1 MKKLI
6 LLGLATMLII
16 SCKNQEEN
24 NDNPT
29 TSTDSNEIM
38 TTLEFENSETALQ
51 LVQNYVQALQ
61 EGNVDK
67 MTAQLG
73 DNAMVYGLGGALD
86 SLNVEQHKVYF
97 TTSTSDFTHSLS
109 QDLYLPVKVENN
121 WNEGEWVLSWGVN
134 TITNKES
141 SNSFPVPYHTVS
153 RVENGKIV
161 EMRYFYDM
169 LNVIANQGFTI
180 TPPTPPVQE

>member
-6 LLGLATMLII
+6 LLGLVTMLII
-16 SCKNQEEN
+16 SCKQQEEN
-24 NDNPT
+24 
-29 TSTDSNEIM
+29 TDSYAETVDADEIL
-38 TTLEFENSETALQ
+38 TTLEFDNSETALQ
-51 LVQNYVQALQ
+51 LVQDYVQALQ
-61 EGNVDK
+61 DGNVDG
-67 MTAQLG
+67 MNAQLNE
-73 DNAMVYGLGGALD
+73 NAMVYGLGGALD

-97 TTSTSDFTHSLS
+97 TESTSDFTHSLS

-134 TITNKES
+134 TITNKET
-141 SNSFPVPYHTVS
+141 NSAFPVPYHTVS

-169 LNVIANQGFTI
+169 LNVITNQGFTI
-180 TPPTPPVQE
+180 TPPEMTE